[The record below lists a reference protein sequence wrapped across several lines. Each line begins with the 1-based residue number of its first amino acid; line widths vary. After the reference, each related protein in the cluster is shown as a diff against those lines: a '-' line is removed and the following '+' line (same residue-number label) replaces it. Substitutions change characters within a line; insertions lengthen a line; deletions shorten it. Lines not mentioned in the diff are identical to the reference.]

1 MKTLKELSE
10 HLRQRRRAM
19 GLNQQDMLMR
29 IGMSQQQYQRIESG
43 GDLRVTTL
51 LRILDGMG
59 LEFLLVPREERQAV
73 ERYLTGGGWADAPEV
88 DNTEESSWAGVWRN
102 SEDDEP

>member
-19 GLNQQDMLMR
+19 GLNQQDMLMQ

-59 LEFLLVPREERQAV
+59 LEFLLVPREQRQAV
-73 ERYLTGGGWADAPEV
+73 DHLLSRDGREDAPEV
-88 DNTEESSWAGVWRN
+88 DDTEESSWAGMLGDL
-102 SEDDEP
+102 EDDAP